1 MPANKS
7 EDFGDAMRAL
17 MAPRSVAVVGA
28 TERADASSSF
38 VMRNLMRFG
47 YRGEIIPVHP
57 KAETVF
63 GYKAAPSLSSLDAA
77 PDVAVIGIAAE
88 KVIEALDEAGR
99 TGVKAAVV
107 LASGFAELDEAGRER
122 QRQLVEIAGRY
133 CMAICGP
140 NCLGLFNL
148 GTGAALYSSSLSTN
162 LEKGRFAILSHSGAS
177 AIALGNTGRFG
188 LSHIVSSGNSAA
200 TDIPEYLE
208 FLATDEATSAVG
220 IVIEAIREPG
230 KLARAMMKMHAA
242 NKPVIALRAG
252 RSARGAQATAAHT
265 GSLAGSNEAYHAFFK
280 RVGIIE
286 VPDMDGFMETATLCL
301 SLKQRPTRPGVAIVG
316 VSGGGVAHVS
326 DIADEAGLSLP
337 DLQPETITKI
347 KALLPPFATPQ
358 NPLDTTGV
366 VFANGDIYRD
376 VLHSLAGDPSIGLIV
391 AAQDAPAGLDD
402 FCASEYLGIAEAV
415 SAYAETGKAPVV
427 FMSNLSSGHHPAVEA
442 KLPDVPVLRGTKSTL
457 AAIAGLIG
465 QNPVV
470 SWPGMATAARKS
482 LPAGALTEREAKALL
497 AAEGLPVPSE
507 KLVTSPDAAA
517 EAAKTLGFPVAMKI
531 ESPDILHK
539 TEAGGVKLGIASEAE
554 ARAAFEA
561 IMASA
566 RAYAPKAD
574 LRGVSVQE
582 MVTGGVEALVGLVRH
597 EPFGLGLVIG
607 IGGVLVELVKDSAF
621 DLLPIDLARAEA
633 LIGETKLASL
643 LDGYRAAPKAD
654 RKALAE
660 LLVKLSGFAAR
671 YGGDIEAVDLNPVAV
686 LPEGKGVRILDAL
699 IIPRTDGKRDAGPAI
714 ETER

>member
-1 MPANKS
+1 MAANTP
-7 EDFGDAMRAL
+7 EAMRAL
-17 MAPRSVAVVGA
+17 MAPQSVAVVGA

-47 YRGEIIPVHP
+47 YQGQIIPIHP

-63 GYKAAPSLSSLDAA
+63 GYKAISSLSALDDA
-77 PDVAVIGIAAE
+77 PDVAVIGINAD
-88 KVIEALDEAGR
+88 KVIGTLEEAGR

-122 QRQLVEIAGRY
+122 QRQLIDIAERY
-133 CMAICGP
+133 GMAICGP

-162 LEKGRFAILSHSGAS
+162 LEKGRLAILSHSGAS

-200 TDIPEYLE
+200 TDIPDYLD
-208 FLATDEATSAVG
+208 FLATDEATSAIG
-220 IVIEAIREPG
+220 IVIEAIREPE
-230 KLARAMMKMHAA
+230 KLARAMERMHAA
-242 NKPVIALRAG
+242 GKPVIALRAG

-265 GSLAGSNEAYHAFFK
+265 GSLAGSNEAYRSFFK

-301 SLKQRPTRPGVAIVG
+301 SLGRRPTKPGVAIVG

-326 DIADEAGLSLP
+326 DIADEAGLTLP
-337 DLQPETITKI
+337 DLQPETTAKI
-347 KALLPPFATPQ
+347 KTLLPPFATPQ

-376 VLHSLAGDPSIGLIV
+376 VLHTLADDPSIGMIV
-391 AAQDAPAGLDD
+391 VAQDAPAGLDD
-402 FCASEYLGIAEAV
+402 FCAAEYLGIAEAV
-415 SAYAETGKAPVV
+415 SAYAATGKAPVI
-427 FMSNLSSGHHPAVEA
+427 FMSNLSSGHHRAVEQ
-442 KLPDVPVLRGTKSTL
+442 KLPNVPVLRGTKSTL
-457 AAIAGLIG
+457 AAIAGLVA
-465 QNPVV
+465 QSNTV
-470 SWPGMATAARKS
+470 SWPGKTAMERKTLS
-482 LPAGALTEREAKALL
+482 AGALTEREAKTLL
-497 AAEGLPVPSE
+497 ASEGLPVPKE
-507 KLVTSPDAAA
+507 RLVTSADTAAK
-517 EAAKTLGFPVAMKI
+517 AAKTLGFPVAMKI

-554 ARAAFEA
+554 AHAAFDT

-566 RAYAPKAD
+566 RAYAPDAD

-582 MVTGGVEALVGLVRH
+582 MVMGGVEALVGIVRH
-597 EPFGLGLVIG
+597 EPFGLGLVVG
-607 IGGVLVELVKDSAF
+607 IGGVLVELMKDGAF

-633 LIGETKLASL
+633 MISETRLASL
-643 LDGYRAAPKAD
+643 LEGYRGAPKAD
-654 RKALAE
+654 RRALAE
-660 LLVKLSGFAAR
+660 LLVKLSEFADR
-671 YGGDIEAVDLNPVAV
+671 YGDDIEAIDLNPVAV
-686 LPEGKGVRILDAL
+686 LPEGKGVRVLDAL
-699 IIPRTDGKRDAGPAI
+699 IIPRKRD
-714 ETER
+714 

>member
-1 MPANKS
+1 MPANTL
-7 EDFGDAMRAL
+7 DAMRAL
-17 MAPRSVAVVGA
+17 MAPQSVAVVGA
-28 TERADASSSF
+28 TERADASSSY
-38 VMRNLMRFG
+38 VMKNLMRFG
-47 YRGEIIPVHP
+47 YQGKIIPVHP

-63 GYKAAPSLSSLDAA
+63 GYKAAPSLSTLDTA
-77 PDVAVIGIAAE
+77 PDVAVIGIAAD
-88 KVIEALDEAGR
+88 KVIAALEEAGSG
-99 TGVKAAVV
+99 GVKAAVV

-122 QRQLVEIAGRY
+122 QRQLVEIADRY
-133 CMAICGP
+133 GMAICGP

-148 GTGAALYSSSLSTN
+148 GSGAALYSSSLSTN

-200 TDIPEYLE
+200 TDIPDYLE

-220 IVIEAIREPG
+220 IVLEAIREPE
-230 KLARAMMKMHAA
+230 KLAAAMERMHAVG
-242 NKPVIALRAG
+242 KPVIALRAG

-265 GSLAGSNEAYHAFFK
+265 GSLAGSNEAYRAFFK

-301 SLKQRPTRPGVAIVG
+301 NLKQRPTKPGVAIVG

-326 DIADEAGLSLP
+326 DIADETGVPLP
-337 DLQPETITKI
+337 DLQPETVTRI
-347 KALLPPFATPQ
+347 KTLLPPFATPQ

-376 VLHSLAGDPSIGLIV
+376 VLHTLADDPSIGLIV
-391 AAQDAPAGLDD
+391 AAQDAPIGLDD
-402 FCASEYLGIAEAV
+402 FCASEYLGIADAV
-415 SAYAETGKAPVV
+415 SNYAETGKAPVV
-427 FMSNLSSGHHPAVEA
+427 FMSNLSSGHHSAVEA
-442 KLPDVPVLRGTKSTL
+442 KLPNVRVLRGTRSTL
-457 AAIAGLIG
+457 TAIASLMA
-465 QNPVV
+465 QDRDV
-470 SWPGMATAARKS
+470 SWPSHPAIERKL

-497 AAEGLPVPSE
+497 ATEGLPVPKE
-507 KLVTSPDAAA
+507 ALVTTADAAA
-517 EAAKTLGFPVAMKI
+517 EAAIRLGFPVVMKI

-554 ARAAFEA
+554 AHAAFDT

-566 RAYAPKAD
+566 RAYAPGAD

-597 EPFGLGLVIG
+597 EPFGFGLVVG

-633 LIGETKLASL
+633 MIGETKLASL
-643 LDGYRAAPKAD
+643 LEGYRGAPKAD
-654 RKALAE
+654 RRALAK
-660 LLVKLSGFAAR
+660 LLVQLSDFAAK
-671 YGGDIEAVDLNPVAV
+671 YGDDIEAIDLNPVAV

-699 IIPRTDGKRDAGPAI
+699 IIPRNNT
-714 ETER
+714 